1 MNPEN
6 SNGIQEASSERM
18 KSLEPPY
25 KPSWIDRLNRWI
37 ANLPINLWLFHFLL
51 GLVLILVQLIFL
63 WVDGGLHATEILP
76 VIVFNSLAVPFLL
89 LLIFLLDQQAVSA
102 LDLMKPVLDMTEQEY
117 AEYRYR
123 LSNMPFVA
131 PLLAGLAITVLT
143 VLAPL
148 VSIEPLRYAILDQ
161 TPLFSIIY
169 HIIDKTSA
177 FLFGVI
183 LYYLVRHLRLV
194 NSIYEDHTHIDL
206 FQLDPLQSLS
216 RVTASTITGLLV
228 FLYAWMLINP
238 ELLTDLVLVGIII
251 IFTIISVSLFL
262 WPLWGIHRII
272 NREKSKVLHEMDFRF
287 EAVALRFNHHLDGG
301 DYDSADRLN
310 GIINSLDIQRKRV
323 SDIPTWPW
331 RSGTTR
337 LILTAIALPL
347 IMMFLQY
354 FILRAIPR

>member
-25 KPSWIDRLNRWI
+25 NPSWIDRLNRWI

-102 LDLMKPVLDMTEQEY
+102 LDSMKPVLDMTEQEY

-131 PLLAGLAITVLT
+131 PLLAGLTIMVLT
-143 VLAPL
+143 VLA
-148 VSIEPLRYAILDQ
+148 
-161 TPLFSIIY
+161 LFSIIY
-169 HIIDKTSA
+169 HMIDKTSA

-206 FQLDPLQSLS
+206 FQLDPLQALS

-238 ELLTDLVLVGIII
+238 ELLTDPVLVGIII
-251 IFTIISVSLFL
+251 IFTIIPVSVFL

-272 NREKSKVLHEMDFRF
+272 NQEKSKVLHEMDFRF

-323 SDIPTWPW
+323 NDIPTWPW

-347 IMMFLQY
+347 MLMIIQY
-354 FILRAIPR
+354 FILQALG